1 MKVRIHAILTFKEI
15 LGAREVDISLPEGAT
30 LRDLLSRMV
39 DVWGDTLS
47 PHLFHPGTDQLLSSV
62 SLMVN
67 GRSMQFLNGIETE
80 LQEGDEVL
88 LLPPVAG
95 G

>member
-15 LGAREVDISLPEGAT
+15 LGAREIDISLAEGAL

-39 DVWGDTLS
+39 DVWGDRLS
-47 PHLFHPGTDQLLSSV
+47 PHLFQPGTDQLLSSV
-62 SLMVN
+62 TLMVN

-80 LQEGDEVL
+80 LREGDEVL